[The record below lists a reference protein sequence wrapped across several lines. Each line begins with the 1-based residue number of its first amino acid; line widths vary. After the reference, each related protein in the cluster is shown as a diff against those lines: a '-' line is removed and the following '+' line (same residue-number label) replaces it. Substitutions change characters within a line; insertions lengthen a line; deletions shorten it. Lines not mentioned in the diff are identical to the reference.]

1 DLGGNNFQGAMPASW
16 GNLKKLKTL
25 NLQNLN
31 LGGAV
36 PAAWAGMVSLKHFVA
51 SAALM
56 RGRFPIVLLKLPR
69 IADIILRNNLLW
81 GSLPPAAQL
90 FAPRALTQLD
100 VSGNY
105 LSGAVPKVPAGHQ
118 IDF

>member
-1 DLGGNNFQGAMPASW
+1 MLAPTHPRPPYSPFFPLPSP
-16 GNLKKLKTL
+16 LYS

-90 FAPRALTQLD
+90 FAPRALTQL
-100 VSGNY
+100 
-105 LSGAVPKVPAGHQ
+105 
-118 IDF
+118 